1 MSHRSSHISRKEK
14 AWIPAGS
21 DPNATRLTAGRDRLR
36 KLLAGLTVYSERQV
50 EFLPNRSQGVSQLL
64 DQPNVVRRG
73 GGNPQS
79 LGASGNRRIIDRL
92 DVDPVPL
99 KQNIARLL
107 A

>member
-1 MSHRSSHISRKEK
+1 MDSSNG
-14 AWIPAGS
+14 AA
-21 DPNATRLTAGRDRLR
+21 RLTAGRDRLR
-36 KLLAGLTVYSERQV
+36 ELLAGLAVPSEREI
-50 EFLPNRSQGVSQLL
+50 EFLPNRNQGVSQLL
-64 DQPNVVRRG
+64 DQPKVVRRG

-79 LGASGNRRIIDRL
+79 LGTSGNRRIIDRL